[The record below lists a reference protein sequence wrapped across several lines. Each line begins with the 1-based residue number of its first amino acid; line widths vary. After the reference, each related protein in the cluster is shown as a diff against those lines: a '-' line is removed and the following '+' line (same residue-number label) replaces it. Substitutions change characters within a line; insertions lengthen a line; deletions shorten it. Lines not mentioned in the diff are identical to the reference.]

1 MIVVTGAAG
10 FIGSAMVWKLN
21 REGVTDVLAVDE
33 AGRDD
38 AEGPLSRLRTAG
50 FLSKEAFLE
59 QVLADSLPSEVD
71 GIVHMGA
78 CSATTERDE
87 DYLRRNNT
95 GYTRILAE
103 WCLNHGARYLYASS
117 AATYGDGSLGFSD
130 SDELTPR
137 LQPLN
142 PYGVSKLRFDQ
153 WVLDQGLQDRLA
165 GFRFFNVFGP
175 NEYRKGGMVS
185 GAFRMFQ
192 QVKDHGRVSLFESNH
207 PNYGHGEQERDFVS
221 VSDCVEVLWWFLRHP
236 EANGIFNVGTGQ
248 ARTWNDLARAVFAAM
263 EREADIRYVP
273 LPDAL
278 KDSYQYHTQA
288 DLTRLRA
295 AGCNLSF
302 RSLEQGVS
310 EYVREFLLQPDPWL
324 RSEGA

>member
-21 REGVTDVLAVDE
+21 REGVTDILAVDE
-33 AGRDD
+33 AGRDNGD
-38 AEGPLSRLRTAG
+38 APLSRLQVSG
-50 FLSKEAFLE
+50 FLSKEAL
-59 QVLADSLPSEVD
+59 LDGILSDSLPESVE
-71 GIVHMGA
+71 GIVHLGA

-87 DYLRRNNT
+87 VYLQRNNT
-95 GYTRILAE
+95 DYSRHLAE

-130 SDELTPR
+130 SDELTPK

-142 PYGVSKLRFDQ
+142 PYGMSKLRFDQ
-153 WVLDQGLQDRLA
+153 WVLEQGLQDRVA

-185 GAFRMFQ
+185 GAFRMFHQ
-192 QVKDHGRVSLFESNH
+192 ARDHGFVSLFESAH
-207 PNYGHGEQERDFVS
+207 PDYAHGEQERDFVS
-221 VSDCVEVLWWFLRHP
+221 VMDCVEVLWWFLRHAT
-236 EANGIFNVGTGQ
+236 ANGIFNVGTGQ
-248 ARTWNDLARAVFAAM
+248 ARTWNDLANAVFASL

-273 LPDAL
+273 LPEAL
-278 KDSYQYHTQA
+278 KESYQYHTQA

-295 AGCNLSF
+295 VGCDVPF

-310 EYVREFLLQPDPWL
+310 EYVRGHLLQPDPWL